1 MIILFRFRYRL
12 CAVTRFLCTSRLSAV
27 KNIAALLGQR
37 IALVLLVVFFSPLP
51 RTPKKCEHFS
61 GNPGCSLHRHL
72 GAGGHGAS
80 ASFLGTFSA
89 GEGCHGR
96 SFAFKDGIFAKPNHP
111 SRLSWAREHLCD
123 RRIYVG
129 DESND
134 IVCSRPDSSPR
145 TAVPFLMIYT
155 LTRDDMP
162 SLRTQI
168 KKFSFRRTRI
178 FWWRQQ
184 NSNLR
189 PLACQASTLTN

>member
-1 MIILFRFRYRL
+1 M
-12 CAVTRFLCTSRLSAV
+12 
-27 KNIAALLGQR
+27 R
-37 IALVLLVVFFSPLP
+37 IFA
-51 RTPKKCEHFS
+51 REWGTCIK
-61 GNPGCSLHRHL
+61 
-72 GAGGHGAS
+72 S
-80 ASFLGTFSA
+80 ASSSTAHAVPLLPL
-89 GEGCHGR
+89 GEGYFTR
-96 SFAFKDGIFAKPNHP
+96 IFVYEYDTLTKPNHP

-168 KKFSFRRTRI
+168 KKFSFAGTRI